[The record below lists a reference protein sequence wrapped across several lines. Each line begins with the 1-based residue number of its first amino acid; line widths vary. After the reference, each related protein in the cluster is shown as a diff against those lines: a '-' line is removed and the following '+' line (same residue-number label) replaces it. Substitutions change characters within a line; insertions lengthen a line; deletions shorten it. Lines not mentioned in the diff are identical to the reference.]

1 MITRQEI
8 ERLRALSILMVA
20 TMLGIKVRRRKALCP
35 YHSDK
40 RPSLALDARK
50 NRFRCFACGASGDVI
65 DLVMK
70 VRNVGFAEACR
81 WLGGDS
87 TERHTEV
94 WMRNPPMPKEAPK
107 PDVEYLSRLMCQPVL
122 NDEARRFLF
131 HERKIAPEV
140 VSQLG
145 LSSISYPCPMSGAP
159 RPAYFDG
166 PALLIPYRDLDGSLM
181 SVQSRY
187 LGQEKGKPRFRFPL
201 GSNCRVFNLPVLK
214 KLLPGEPLF
223 IAEGVS
229 DALALMSAGCQSIA
243 IPSATL
249 LKDEDTAL
257 LEGLNL
263 HMYPDADD
271 AGERLYL
278 QLKERCPQLVRHS
291 LPAGVKDVGEHWKN
305 IRSIQ
310 K

>member
-8 ERLRALSILMVA
+8 ERLRTLSIMMVA
-20 TMLGIKVRRRKALCP
+20 TMLGIKVRRRKALCLF
-35 YHSDK
+35 HSDK
-40 RPSLALDARK
+40 HPSLVLDARK
-50 NRFRCFACGASGDVI
+50 NRYRCYACGASGDVI

-81 WLGGDS
+81 WLGSDS
-87 TERHTEV
+87 TERQPEV
-94 WMRNPPMPKEAPK
+94 RTRNPPMPTEAPK

-131 HERKIAPEV
+131 DERKISPAV
-140 VSQLG
+140 VSRLG
-145 LSSISYPCPMSGAP
+145 LSSISYACPMSGAP
-159 RPAYFDG
+159 RTAYFDG
-166 PALLIPYRDLDGSLM
+166 PALLIPYRDPDGSLM

-187 LGQEKGKPRFRFPL
+187 LGQEKGKPRFRFPS

-229 DALALMSAGCQSIA
+229 DALALLSAGCQAIA
-243 IPSATL
+243 IPGATL
-249 LKDEDTAL
+249 LKEQDIAL
-257 LEGLNL
+257 LKGLNL
-263 HMYPDADD
+263 HMYPDNDD
-271 AGERLYL
+271 AGERLFL

-305 IRSIQ
+305 IRSTQ

>member
-1 MITRQEI
+1 MKRYDI
-8 ERLRALSILMVA
+8 EKINSIPILTVA
-20 TMLGIKVRRRKALCP
+20 QWLGMKVVKGKALCLFHADKHP
-35 YHSDK
+35 SLVLDK
-40 RPSLALDARK
+40 RR
-50 NRFRCFACGASGDVI
+50 NRFRCFACGASGGVI

-70 VRNVGFAEACR
+70 VRNVSFLDACR
-81 WLGGDS
+81 WLGGDT
-87 TERHTEV
+87 TEHRTEV
-94 WMRNPPMPKEAPK
+94 WMRNPPMPAEVPK

-131 HERKIAPEV
+131 SERKLSPEV

-145 LSSISYPCPMSGAP
+145 LSSISYPCPMSGSP
-159 RPAYFDG
+159 RPGYFDG
-166 PALLIPYRDLDGSLM
+166 PALLIPYRDLDGQLL

-187 LGQEKGKPRFRFPL
+187 LGQEAGKPRFRFPL
-201 GSNCRVFNLPVLK
+201 GSNCRIFNMPVLK

-249 LKDEDTAL
+249 LKDEDITL
-257 LEGLNL
+257 LKGLNL
-263 HMYPDADD
+263 HFYPDNDD
-271 AGERLYL
+271 AGERLFL